1 MKIKSILILILFANQ
16 VVYGQS
22 FEQIALDFYA
32 KEILDNQKNK
42 KVFFHGVINPIDTQY
57 QELGELVIE
66 KFYYCKADPR
76 GINNDTIKIKSE
88 EWISISKQVKG
99 NKFESISPNSKGL
112 IVKKPIRKRKKLK
125 YNKLRGGIHFIA
137 ERFWHSIFPVKYN
150 LNVEPV
156 ITYKE
161 HYFVWI
167 RLSKR
172 DFEYG
177 NWFFIKINKDKEVED
192 WCEVSWIQ

>member
-16 VVYGQS
+16 IIYGQS

-32 KEILDNQKNK
+32 NEILDNQKNK
-42 KVFFHGVINPIDTQY
+42 KVFFHGVINPIDGQY

-66 KFYYCKADPR
+66 EFYYCKANPR
-76 GINNDTIKIKSE
+76 GVNNDTIKIKFE
-88 EWISISKQVKG
+88 ELISICNQVKG
-99 NKFESISPNSKGL
+99 NEFESIAPNSEGL
-112 IVKKPIRKRKKLK
+112 IINRPIRKRKKLK
-125 YNKLRGGIHFIA
+125 YKKLRGGICFFS

-150 LNVEPV
+150 LNVEP
-156 ITYKE
+156 IIAYKE
-161 HYFVWI
+161 HYYIWI